1 MIRAD
6 FLVRTG
12 VFCGFRLKGH
22 AGSAPA
28 GRDIVCAAVSSAFYM
43 AANTLTEV
51 CGCRVLIRERDGYLF
66 CSVPEGDRKK
76 AQTVLQGLQIHTEGL
91 YAQYPTYIQVFT
103 TEV

>member
-6 FLVRTG
+6 FLVRDG
-12 VFCGFRLKGH
+12 ALCGFRLKGH
-22 AGSAPA
+22 AGMAPA

-51 CGCRVLIRERDGYLF
+51 CGCRALLREGDGYLF
-66 CSVPEGDRKK
+66 CSVSGEDREK
-76 AQTVLQGLQIHTEGL
+76 AQTVLRGLRLHAEGL
-91 YAQYPTYIQVFT
+91 RAQYSEYIQVFT